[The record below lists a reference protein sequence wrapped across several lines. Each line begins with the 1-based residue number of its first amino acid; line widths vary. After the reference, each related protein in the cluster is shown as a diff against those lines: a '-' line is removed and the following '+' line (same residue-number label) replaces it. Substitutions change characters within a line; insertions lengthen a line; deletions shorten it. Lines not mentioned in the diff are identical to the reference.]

1 MHSGSQKLLRI
12 LHIEDDPTDAEL
24 IEATLWSDGLQ
35 FLTTRIDK
43 ESDLLQALQQQTF
56 DVALAEYNLPSIDG
70 ITALRIIQVHAPG
83 LPFILVTGS
92 LGEELAVEMLKQGA
106 TDFVLKGSLGRLSSA
121 VQRAIDLKNA
131 EGAKSALEK
140 ELRQIQKLEAIGQ
153 LAGGV
158 AHDFNNILMVISSYC
173 EILQMKTDPRD
184 SNYKII
190 NEIRIASERGAAL
203 TRQLLA
209 FSRKQRLEPKIVNLN
224 HVLGEMKGILR
235 HLIREN
241 MELTF
246 DLQEDLRKVKVDPG
260 EIETIIINLVANARD
275 AMPEGGKISIQTRT
289 VEILESPVRQ
299 QMEPEPGLYSEI
311 SVSDTG
317 SGMDQKTLQHIFEP
331 FFTTKEDGK
340 GTGLGL
346 STAYGIIK
354 QSGGHI
360 DASTEL
366 GKGTSFVVL
375 FPAES

>member
-12 LHIEDDPTDAEL
+12 LHIEGDPTDAEL

-121 VQRAIDLKNA
+121 VQMAIDVKNA
-131 EGAKSALEK
+131 EEAKSALEK

-224 HVLGEMKGILR
+224 QVLGEMKGILR

-260 EIETIIINLVANARD
+260 EIERIIINLVANARD

-331 FFTTKEDGK
+331 FFTTKEEGK

>member
-1 MHSGSQKLLRI
+1 MNPVSQKFLRL

-24 IEATLWSDGLQ
+24 IQATLRSNGLQ
-35 FLTTRIDK
+35 IQTTRIDK
-43 ESDLLQALQQQTF
+43 ESDLIQILQQQTF
-56 DVALAEYNLPSIDG
+56 DIVLADYSLPSMDG
-70 ITALRIIQVHAPG
+70 ITALRIVQEYAPG

-121 VQRAIDLKNA
+121 VRRAIDLKNA
-131 EGAKSALEK
+131 EAAKAALEK
-140 ELRQIQKLEAIGQ
+140 ELRQIQKLEAVGH

-173 EILQMKTDPRD
+173 EILQITTDPLD
-184 SNYKII
+184 SNFKII

-209 FSRKQRLEPKIVNLN
+209 FSRKQRLEPKIVDLN
-224 HVLGEMKGILR
+224 QVLMEMKGILR
-235 HLIREN
+235 QLIREN
-241 MELTF
+241 IDMTF
-246 DLQEDLRKVKVDPG
+246 DLQENLTKVKVDPG
-260 EIETIIINLVANARD
+260 EIERIIINLVANARD
-275 AMPEGGKISIQTRT
+275 AMPNGGRLLIETRN
-289 VEILESPVRQ
+289 VEIPENPVRQ
-299 QMEPEPGLYSEI
+299 QIEPGPGLYAGI

-317 SGMDQKTLQHIFEP
+317 TGIDQETLLHIFEP
-331 FFTTKEDGK
+331 FFTTKEEGK

-360 DASTEL
+360 EVSTTL
-366 GKGTSFVVL
+366 GKGTTFVVL

>member
-1 MHSGSQKLLRI
+1 MNSGSQKHLRI

-24 IEATLWSDGLQ
+24 IDAILRSDGLQ
-35 FLTTRIDK
+35 IVTTRVDN
-43 ESDLLQALQQQTF
+43 ESDLLQALQRQTF
-56 DVALAEYNLPSIDG
+56 DVALADYNLPSIDG

-121 VQRAIDLKNA
+121 VKRAIDLKNA
-131 EGAKSALEK
+131 EEAKAALEK

-173 EILQMKTDPRD
+173 EVLQMKTDPKD

-190 NEIRIASERGAAL
+190 HEIRIASERGAAL

-209 FSRKQRLEPKIVNLN
+209 FSRKQRLEPKVVNLN
-224 HVLGEMKGILR
+224 QVLGEMKGILR

-241 MELTF
+241 MELNF
-246 DLQEDLRKVKVDPG
+246 DLHEDLRKVKVDPG
-260 EIETIIINLVANARD
+260 EIERIIINLVANARD
-275 AMPEGGKISIQTRT
+275 AMPEGGKISIQTQN
-289 VEILESPVRQ
+289 VEIPENAMTQ
-299 QMEPEPGLYSEI
+299 QVEPGPGMYAEI
-311 SVSDTG
+311 RVSDTG
-317 SGMDQKTLQHIFEP
+317 SGMDQKTLLHIFEP
-331 FFTTKEDGK
+331 FFTTKEEGK

-360 DASTEL
+360 DVFTEVE
-366 GKGTSFVVL
+366 KGTTFVVL
-375 FPAES
+375 FPAEP